1 MRIYAAA
8 LAAALALTLAGCGQM
23 VPSGSTPKSA
33 APSAG
38 QEEVLP
44 PKSTEEENSSQED
57 EIPPET
63 AEPGSGTQAPTNQ
76 EGQASASITQEE
88 ALALADGCAR
98 SHFDSPVMLVVSYD
112 PADAWIREEDG
123 KNHGEIDAAIATTQM
138 MLQAADL
145 GLGTTYIGMFDP
157 EKLRAAFP
165 EELAGL
171 VPIALLALGYP
182 AENARP
188 SRLHT
193 ERKPLEE
200 MVRYR

>member
-1 MRIYAAA
+1 MKRKICFMRIYAAA

-88 ALALADGCAR
+88 ALALAENHFGEKDQATGNTFSIGFESMVTVDGVEYYNFR
-98 SHFDSPVMLVVSYD
+98 VSWLVNGDHMSYLTNYLVSL
-112 PADAWIREEDG
+112 DG
-123 KNHGEIDAAIATTQM
+123 K
-138 MLQAADL
+138 
-145 GLGTTYIGMFDP
+145 
-157 EKLRAAFP
+157 
-165 EELAGL
+165 
-171 VPIALLALGYP
+171 
-182 AENARP
+182 
-188 SRLHT
+188 
-193 ERKPLEE
+193 ERKEYLPQG
-200 MVRYR
+200 